1 MAPEQSS
8 IPKDIATQMA
18 QRRLDID
25 SLHGNHLLNPQPGRE
40 DQLFVLHPNSDL
52 ERWFYEDEEAYQ
64 AFEAFPIWRL
74 QRIRQLSFL
83 AYIGPR
89 PEIQIF
95 QEFNHT
101 RLEHTLTTTRIVE
114 TIFRRNYAPE
124 PIVTLGVDSSMAH
137 DMATPALGDAAKQLD
152 PESLDEENH
161 WRDVLGD
168 KGKAFLESRGITLQQ
183 MDDAIHNRG
192 LVGRVLDI
200 ADRIS
205 YVMLDLHNLINT
217 TAVIV
222 GQPSDLLLDY
232 RDEIVRAL
240 TQDTNVGSI
249 YRDVVVDWNTEDIYF
264 TNPER
269 LSRFLEIRA
278 LLNKHLYLHPVSQA
292 RDLRVIQALRP
303 YYSSDESDESML
315 TPSKLRRMGDE
326 EVLNFLSEK
335 HPELE
340 EGIYRNLG
348 RHVNIFFAFV
358 DWYPQYYE
366 RFTTE
371 QELEERKK
379 ELEAD
384 SSLVIIGQ
392 KASKGFNPATDLR
405 VMDDEGNIVP
415 FREYDPH
422 CSGRIERIAEATKGH
437 FLYWEDKDRDDRANM
452 VKFSI

>member
-1 MAPEQSS
+1 MTAEQGS

-25 SLHGNHLLNPQPGRE
+25 SLHGNHLLSPQPGRE
-40 DQLFVLHPNSDL
+40 DQFFVLHPNSDL
-52 ERWFYEDEEAYQ
+52 ERWFYEDEEAYR

-74 QRIRQLSFL
+74 QRIKQLSFL

-89 PEIQIF
+89 PEIQMF

-101 RLEHTLTTTRIVE
+101 RLEHTLTTARIVE

-183 MDDAIHNRG
+183 MDDSIHNRG

-232 RDEIVRAL
+232 RDEIVRVLA
-240 TQDTNVGSI
+240 QDTNVGSI

-292 RDLRVIQALRP
+292 RDLRVAQALRP

-326 EVLNFLSEK
+326 EVLHFLSEK

-348 RHVNIFFAFV
+348 RHTNIFFAFV

-371 QELEERKK
+371 QELEQRKK
-379 ELEAD
+379 ELETD
-384 SSLVIIGQ
+384 NSLVIIGQ
-392 KASKGFNPATDLR
+392 KTSKGFNPATDLR
-405 VMDDEGNIVP
+405 VMDDDGNIVP

-452 VKFSI
+452 MKFSI